1 MFFWLKSESRNLP
14 VEHTGGPG
22 GQIMK
27 PGRGDSGVCGVI
39 VTSVGAP
46 KEPAMAPMLVTS
58 YNWAPH
64 EIW

>member
-1 MFFWLKSESRNLP
+1 
-14 VEHTGGPG
+14 
-22 GQIMK
+22 MK